1 MSEGFILHGTIVYSR
16 DPEHLEECP
25 DSYLICRNGYSEG
38 VYRNIPEEFQDY
50 PVEDF
55 WDKLIIPGM
64 MDLYCEAPAYQVRGM
79 NLDWND
85 QERQKRKVH
94 LSECKDALEDETT
107 AERAYDML
115 IDSLYIGTTTRAV
128 LIGTDSTKSVLKLM
142 DLADESGLISCVGKE
157 KWNDIANPEEMA
169 DWINTCGER
178 YDRTSP
184 ILPLPSITGNSR
196 EEFRTSLS
204 VLSEIV
210 KETGL
215 PTCLNFENLPK
226 KESDRHTDIA
236 RLAGQGLIGNFG
248 ASEIVYDGG
257 ACSDQDLDVFLKQGA
272 YLVFCPQ
279 NELYR
284 EKHSDQAALLRHFM
298 QKGLNAGLGTGF
310 SAYGTSMTEVI
321 KEAIFASRIRSGQS
335 GQNVKPL
342 TLEEAFYLA
351 TAGGGSFF
359 GNCGSFEKGNQFDAI
374 VLDDQLNDTL
384 AELSPRDRL
393 ERMIYLSDDR
403 NVVGKYVFGDKLY

>member
-16 DPEHLEECP
+16 DPEHLKECP
-25 DSYLICRNGYSEG
+25 DSYLICKDGYSEG
-38 VYRNIPEEFQDY
+38 VYHDIPEEYRDY

-64 MDLYCEAPAYQVRGM
+64 MDLFCEAPAYQIRGM
-79 NLDWND
+79 HLNRND
-85 QERQKRKVH
+85 SEKERRKAC
-94 LSECKDALEDETT
+94 LSECEDALKDETT

-157 KWNDIANPEEMA
+157 KWEDIADPEEMT

-184 ILPLPSITGNSR
+184 ILPLPSGTGYQSDKL
-196 EEFRTSLS
+196 RTSRS

-215 PTCLNFENLPK
+215 PTYLKLGNLPEK
-226 KESDRHTDIA
+226 ASDRHTDLA
-236 RLAGQGLIGNFG
+236 ELAGQGLIGNSG

-257 ACSDQDLDVFLKQGA
+257 GCSDTDLEIFLKQGA
-272 YLVFCPQ
+272 YFVLCPQ
-279 NELYR
+279 NELYQG
-284 EKHSDQAALLRHFM
+284 KHSDQTTSIRHFL
-298 QKGLNAGLGTGF
+298 QKGLKAGLGTGF
-310 SAYGTSMTEVI
+310 SGYGTSMTEVV
-321 KEAIFASRIRSGQS
+321 KEAILASRMKSGQS
-335 GQNVKPL
+335 EQNEKPL

-359 GNCGSFEKGNQFDAI
+359 GNCGSFEKGNQFDAV